1 MSKTLRIEKSLYE
14 MVQDYIERHNEIFD
28 IKLTERQVIESC
40 LKKSMVEK
48 IETLENIRLQKV
60 LEKMNNE

>member
-48 IETLENIRLQKV
+48 IETLEGIILQKK
-60 LEKMNNE
+60 LEEMS